1 MLNIHVYSKN
11 IIKYKQIY
19 NNMSRPKGS
28 LNKSTIA
35 KMQQQTSKGSGL
47 FLTKLEKQIEG
58 SAITRK
64 NSLGWVNWGIR
75 NNYPNLLLDL
85 YNQSPTHRSAVNF
98 AVQSILG
105 NGVDFEQMQLN
116 GDEVVP
122 NYAQTWDEVIKS
134 LALDYILYGSYAIQ
148 VIMNKDGKTYSFW
161 HMPLDKVRWS
171 EYDED
176 GQVTKYWIC
185 QDWTMTGNYPP
196 FEIDALDMKDE
207 WKLEKGK
214 PYLYVYKTY
223 SPTMTYYTQP
233 HYAAAIKAIQA
244 EIEYVNYDLKNI
256 VNGFAPA
263 GVLTLPEV
271 ETDEERQAIIQNV
284 TRMFQGSDNA
294 NSVMITFRSN
304 IEDKGVE
311 YTPFQSNKGSFN
323 YYADANQRVIN
334 RILESHQIPNAALI
348 GMPDIGNS
356 GFSSEADK
364 LEVSYQLYNK
374 LTGNYNR
381 MAVIRTLNQML
392 KMNGIDTEIIMK
404 PLSFNDFGN
413 DANVKERTESADV
426 PEKNVDENNV
436 EEKVEK

>member
-1 MLNIHVYSKN
+1 MGRL
-11 IIKYKQIY
+11 
-19 NNMSRPKGS
+19 KGS

-35 KMQQQTSKGSGL
+35 KMQAQASKGGGV

-64 NSLGWVNWGIR
+64 NALGWVNWGIR

-176 GQVTKYWIC
+176 GQITKYWIC
-185 QDWTMTGNYPP
+185 QDWTMTGTYPP

-214 PYLYVYKTY
+214 PYLYVYRTY

-244 EIEYVNYDLKNI
+244 EIEYCNYDLKNI

-294 NSVMITFRSN
+294 NSVMITFRN
-304 IEDKGVE
+304 NVEDKGVE
-311 YTPFQSNKGSFN
+311 YTPFTATNGN
-323 YYADANQRVIN
+323 VNLYDAANQRVIN
-334 RILESHQIPNAALI
+334 RILEAHQIPNAALI
-348 GMPDIGNS
+348 GMPDLNNS

-392 KMNGIDTEIIMK
+392 KMNGIETEIVMK
-404 PLSFNDFGN
+404 PLNFADFQE
-413 DANVKERTESADV
+413 DANVEERTNATG
-426 PEKNVDENNV
+426 VDEQDTKENNE

>member
-1 MLNIHVYSKN
+1 
-11 IIKYKQIY
+11 
-19 NNMSRPKGS
+19 MSRPVGS
-28 LNKSTIA
+28 KNKPKI
-35 KMQQQTSKGSGL
+35 QGGNNVY
-47 FLTKLEKQIEG
+47 LTKFEKQIEG
-58 SAITRK
+58 SAVTK
-64 NSLGWVNWGIR
+64 KSGFSWVNWGIK
-75 NNYPNLLLDL
+75 NNYPNILLDL
-85 YNQSPTHRSAVNF
+85 YNQSPTHRSSVNF

-105 NGVDFEQMQLN
+105 NGVDFEEMKLN

-134 LALDYILYGSYAIQ
+134 LAMDYILYGSYAIQ

-161 HMPLDKVRWS
+161 HMPLDKVRWG

-176 GQVTKYWIC
+176 GQITSYWISN
-185 QDWTMTGNYPP
+185 DWTALGQNPP
-196 FEIDALDMKDE
+196 FEIDALDMREDFKI
-207 WKLEKGK
+207 EKGK
-214 PYLYVYKTY
+214 PYLYVYRTY

-244 EIEYVNYDLKNI
+244 EIEYCNYDLKNI
-256 VNGFAPA
+256 VNGFAPS

-271 ETDEERQAIIQNV
+271 ETDEQRQAIINNV

-294 NSVMITFRSN
+294 NSVMITFRN
-304 IEDKGVE
+304 NLEDKGVE
-311 YTPFQSNKGSFN
+311 YTPFTNSTGNVN
-323 YYADANQRVIN
+323 LYADANQRVIN
-334 RILESHQIPNAALI
+334 RILAAHQIPNAALI

-404 PLSFNDFGN
+404 QLSFNDFGN
-413 DANVKERTESADV
+413 DANVQERTDSTEVD
-426 PEKNVDENNV
+426 EKEIDENNI

>member
-1 MLNIHVYSKN
+1 
-11 IIKYKQIY
+11 
-19 NNMSRPKGS
+19 MSRPVGS
-28 LNKSTIA
+28 KNKPKIV
-35 KMQQQTSKGSGL
+35 KNSGV
-47 FLTKLEKQIEG
+47 FLTKFEKQIDG
-58 SAITRK
+58 SAVTK
-64 NSLGWVNWGIR
+64 KSSMGWVQWGAK
-75 NNYPNLLLDL
+75 NNYPNLLLNL
-85 YNQSPTHRSAVNF
+85 YNQSPTHRAAVNF
-98 AVQSILG
+98 AMMSILG
-105 NGVDFEQMQLN
+105 NGVDFEAMQLN

-122 NYAQTWDEVIKS
+122 NYAQTWDEVIKA

-148 VIMNKDGKTYSFW
+148 VIMNKDGKTYSYW

-176 GQVTKYWIC
+176 GQITKYWIC
-185 QDWTMTGNYPP
+185 NDWTATGQYPP

-214 PYLYVYKTY
+214 PYLYVYRTY
-223 SPTMTYYTQP
+223 SPAMTYYTQP
-233 HYAAAIKAIQA
+233 HYQAALNAIQA
-244 EIEYVNYDLKNI
+244 EIEYCNYDLKNI

-284 TRMFQGSDNA
+284 TRMFQGSENA
-294 NSVMITFRSN
+294 NSVFITFRNN

-311 YTPFQSNKGSFN
+311 YVPFAGNQGNVN
-323 YYADANQRVIN
+323 VYAEANQRVIN
-334 RILESHQIPNAALI
+334 RILEAHQIPNASLI

-364 LEVSYQLYNK
+364 LQVSYELYNK

-392 KMNGIDTEIIMK
+392 KMNGIETEIVMK
-404 PLSFNDFGN
+404 PLNFNDFGN
-413 DANVKERTESADV
+413 DANVEERTNATG
-426 PEKNVDENNV
+426 VDEKEAKENNE
-436 EEKVEK
+436 EEKVEE